1 MDVLRML
8 NLIFCFLYKIELE
21 IGQVAC
27 CCLAEAWNGQHTM
40 KHDAILADRPIP
52 HRGHTVDTSHPG
64 ALQRTVLTQ
73 GPYRGQ
79 FSSRAR
85 GPIVYSITYA
95 ATKFKARTRPRGPTK
110 YKYDPQLIVHVLGLS
125 PKGSTK
131 HCVAIT
137 SLISANPA
145 HPLHCCISYG
155 RFLVKN
161 VF

>member
-52 HRGHTVDTSHPG
+52 HRGHAVDTSHPG

-79 FSSRAR
+79 FSRR
-85 GPIVYSITYA
+85 GPKEDSSHPGALQRTVLIQGQGPYSVQYYL
-95 ATKFKARTRPRGPTK
+95 RR
-110 YKYDPQLIVHVLGLS
+110 YKI
-125 PKGSTK
+125 
-131 HCVAIT
+131 
-137 SLISANPA
+137 
-145 HPLHCCISYG
+145 
-155 RFLVKN
+155 
-161 VF
+161 